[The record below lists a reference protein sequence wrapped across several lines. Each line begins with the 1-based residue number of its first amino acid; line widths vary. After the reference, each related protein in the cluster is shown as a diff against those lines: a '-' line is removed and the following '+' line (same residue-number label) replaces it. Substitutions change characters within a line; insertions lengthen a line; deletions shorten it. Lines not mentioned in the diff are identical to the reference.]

1 MAQMVDALH
10 HRRAIT
16 GSSPP
21 AFAMRGNSAG
31 RVGGHPGS
39 LVSRNMGASVRRLSD
54 ALTEL
59 IRDVRER
66 KHIQFAEGV

>member
-1 MAQMVDALH
+1 
-10 HRRAIT
+10 
-16 GSSPP
+16 
-21 AFAMRGNSAG
+21 
-31 RVGGHPGS
+31 
-39 LVSRNMGASVRRLSD
+39 MGASVRRLSD